1 MKGNYRHGMRHT
13 RIYNIW
19 RSMRQRCS
27 NPNCINYHNYGG
39 KGISVCDEWNNS
51 FEAFYE
57 WARLT
62 GYEEDLTIDRKDVKG
77 NYEPSN
83 CKWSSYK
90 QQANNKTNNKLL
102 EFQGEIHTL
111 GEWASIT
118 GIKLSTIWARL
129 NRGWSVEKTLTTDVV
144 SRSNQL
150 RRSM

>member
-39 KGISVCDEWNNS
+39 KGISVCDEWNSS

-102 EFQGEIHTL
+102 AFQGEIHTL

-144 SRSNQL
+144 SSSNQF
-150 RRSM
+150 RRSI